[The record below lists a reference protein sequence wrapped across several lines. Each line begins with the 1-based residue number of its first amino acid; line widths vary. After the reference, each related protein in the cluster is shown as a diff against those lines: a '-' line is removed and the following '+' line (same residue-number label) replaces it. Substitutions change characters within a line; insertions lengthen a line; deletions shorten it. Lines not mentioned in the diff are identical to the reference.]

1 MKGGKNSK
9 LKSWV
14 FQDTENQAGLASL
27 IFRIRSKTN
36 EIQMNQQSDK
46 CNLWKCLQ
54 CGNIDTQ
61 SHVIW
66 CPYFANL
73 RDGKSLEND
82 LVAYFREVFRIRED
96 FQNDE
101 EWILTLAEV
110 WSAAQAHSSPA
121 LGTESWRGRVVTRE
135 RGFSIQNFFLYVF
148 RNNKKK

>member
-1 MKGGKNSK
+1 MMSEQFEEKQYLTDMSMHDAR
-9 LKSWV
+9 L
-14 FQDTENQAGLASL
+14 L
-27 IFRIRSKTN
+27 FRIRSKTN

-46 CNLWKCLQ
+46 CNAMNLWKCLQ

-73 RDGKSLEND
+73 QDGKSLENDED

-101 EWILTLAEV
+101 E
-110 WSAAQAHSSPA
+110 
-121 LGTESWRGRVVTRE
+121 
-135 RGFSIQNFFLYVF
+135 
-148 RNNKKK
+148 